1 MDVPADALAPTPL
14 SPAARA
20 LKEIAFGSIAGMA
33 SKVFEHPFDL
43 TKVRLQTQ
51 VLDDSARFNGPID
64 CLRQTFKN
72 EGIRGLYRGL
82 PAPVVGAMAENASL
96 FLSYRELQNLIRQFT
111 GDPPSHKLPL
121 HQLTLAAAG
130 SGAITSLVLTPIE
143 LVKCKMQVQLL
154 APASALGIPV
164 TTASGSAT
172 VPARLPGPI
181 SVLMSV
187 IHTSGFRG
195 LWLGQSGTFIRETG
209 GSAAWFGTKE
219 YVASLLI
226 ARRKKG
232 SQNSDSSSPHELLT
246 WESALSGAC
255 AGVAFNF
262 VLFPADTV
270 KSAMQ
275 TEEELRPRGPGAT
288 APKSTFIGTF
298 RQMYK
303 AQGIRGLYAGCGI
316 TIARS
321 VVSSAMIFVIYDE
334 LNRRFG

>member
-1 MDVPADALAPTPL
+1 V
-14 SPAARA
+14 
-20 LKEIAFGSIAGMA
+20 
-33 SKVFEHPFDL
+33 
-43 TKVRLQTQ
+43 
-51 VLDDSARFNGPID
+51 
-64 CLRQTFKN
+64 
-72 EGIRGLYRGL
+72 
-82 PAPVVGAMAENASL
+82 
-96 FLSYRELQNLIRQFT
+96 ELI
-111 GDPPSHKLPL
+111 
-121 HQLTLAAAG
+121 
-130 SGAITSLVLTPIE
+130 
-143 LVKCKMQVQLL
+143 KCKMQVQML
-154 APASALGIPV
+154 APANSSGTI
-164 TTASGSAT
+164 TA
-172 VPARLPGPI
+172 PARLPGPI

-187 IHTSGFRG
+187 IRTSGFRG

-226 ARRKKG
+226 ARRRKH
-232 SQNSDSSSPHELLT
+232 SQDSGSSSQELLT

-270 KSAMQ
+270 KSAIQ
-275 TEEELRPRGPGAT
+275 TEEELRPRGVGINT
-288 APKSTFIGTF
+288 PKSTFMGTF

-321 VVSSAMIFVIYDE
+321 MVSSAMIFVIYDE